1 MKKSAVVAALLLGL
15 AVGGLAQEPCDFSG
29 VLGVEFSFIPV
40 PPAGLDVFTTVELGL
55 SFCGVGVESRTVL
68 SLTGL
73 EAEHLRFF
81 LELEGLS
88 FGTGMRFDPCFSKYW
103 LEVRFGCCPVE
114 VGGLFLVENLVAACQ
129 TPDYTVGIVLDLGL
143 WFDGGFFVH
152 SLTGF
157 GVIGLYYLIDE
168 DPATELIAV
177 PGWWFEEELVH
188 LGFITDCLDL
198 QSWILFDTAGFA
210 WVQFAASYYWSEPW
224 IELGTRIRL
233 NSAFGFDWAEL
244 ILGLRVDPLTLRS
257 VTTFDFSGFLGEE
270 IYVAVEFSGIKL
282 YSRTV
287 FDFTG
292 LLLELVGFE
301 IQF

>member
-1 MKKSAVVAALLLGL
+1 MRKSFVVAILLLGL
-15 AVGGLAQEPCDFSG
+15 GLGALAQEQCQFSG
-29 VLGVEFSFIPV
+29 TLGLEVSFVPV
-40 PPAGLDVFTTVELGL
+40 PPANLDVFTTVDLGL

-73 EAEHLRFF
+73 EAEHLQFF
-81 LELEGLS
+81 LELDGLA
-88 FGTGMRFDPCFSKYW
+88 FRTGLRFDPCFSKYW
-103 LEVRFGCCPVE
+103 FEVRFGCCPFE
-114 VGGLFLVENLVAACQ
+114 LGGLFLVENLADTCQ
-129 TPDYTVGIVLDLGL
+129 TPDYTVGIVLDMGL
-143 WFDGGFFVH
+143 WFDGGFFVR

-177 PGWWFEEELVH
+177 PGWWFEEELLQV
-188 LGFITDCLDL
+188 GFSTECLDI
-198 QSWILFDTAGFA
+198 QTIVLFDTLGFA
-210 WVQFAASYYWSEPW
+210 WAQFSASYYWSEPW
-224 IELGTRIRL
+224 IELGSRVRL

-244 ILGLRVDPLTLRS
+244 ILGIRVDPLTLRS
-257 VTTFDFSGFLGEE
+257 VTSFDFSGFLGQE
-270 IYVAVEFSGIKL
+270 IYVAVEFSGIRL

-292 LLLELVGFE
+292 LLLQLVGFE